1 MISLFLSKSS
11 ELITITSYQ
20 YFAFYWRHSAWVS
33 ALFILSFN
41 AVLYTCT
48 GLIDT
53 EASTLGFSSQMHLI
67 GLMLLMTLMPM
78 WLLGC
83 FIVTQR
89 HSLAMARRLDAN
101 LAQTILNLPRRQVL
115 VGLGGGLVYALA
127 FNVPLH
133 QIDLVLAGNGAMI
146 SIFIGQLMLWM
157 CVGLLLSIRLY
168 VGKLFYQFGK
178 TIKIS
183 IFEQSSLEP
192 FARAGMLDVVIVV
205 GGLAIAVVQSIDAQ
219 FRLEN
224 YATALLVAVP
234 AGAALLVRPMWSLHG
249 RLAERKQQLLEEV
262 CLQVETA
269 SEQSSTADMAV
280 LESLLQRRDRIKTIQ
295 TWPLDVAIWRRL
307 FFYVLIPPLAWSGAA
322 LVEVVID
329 KLLGL

>member
-1 MISLFLSKSS
+1 MIWLLVNRNR
-11 ELITITSYQ
+11 ELTSITSYQ
-20 YFAFYWRHSAWVS
+20 YFAFHWRHSAWVS
-33 ALFILSFN
+33 ALLILIFN
-41 AVLYTCT
+41 AVLYVST

-67 GLMLLMTLMPM
+67 GMMLLMTLMPM

-89 HSLAMARRLDAN
+89 HSLAMARRLDAS
-101 LAQTILNLPRRQVL
+101 LAQSILNFPKRQVL
-115 VGLGGGLVYALA
+115 LGFGGGLVYALA

-133 QIDLVLAGNGAMI
+133 QINLVLAGNGAMI
-146 SIFIGQLMLWM
+146 SIFIGQLMVWM
-157 CVGLLLSIRLY
+157 CVGFLLSLRLY
-168 VGKLFYQFGK
+168 VGTLFYQLGK

-192 FARAGMLDVVIVV
+192 FARVGMLDVAIVV
-205 GGLAIAVVQSIDAQ
+205 GGLAIVVVQSIDAQ
-219 FRLEN
+219 FRVEN

-234 AGAALLVRPMWSLHG
+234 AGTALLVRPMWSLHR
-249 RLAERKQQLLEEV
+249 RLAKRKKKLLEEV
-262 CLQVETA
+262 CLQVEMA
-269 SEQSSTADMAV
+269 SEQSSAADMAV
-280 LESLLQRRDRIKTIQ
+280 LESLLQRRDRIKAIH

-329 KLLGL
+329 KFLGL